1 MSPADLP
8 WWGWMLCAIGA
19 FVVSFFSVIY
29 ASSESNTPGKSGGGF
44 AYILAVVFGLATVGT
59 GLIGIIRFV
68 KWVWGS

>member
-8 WWGWMLCAIGA
+8 WWGWMLYAIGA
-19 FVVSFFSVIY
+19 FVVSFFSLLY
-29 ASSESNTPGKSGGGF
+29 ASNKSNRPGKSDGALPIF
-44 AYILAVVFGLATVGT
+44 LAVVFGLVTFGT

>member
-1 MSPADLP
+1 MSPTDLP

-29 ASSESNTPGKSGGGF
+29 ASNESNTPGKSGGF
-44 AYILAVVFGLATVGT
+44 AYFLAVMFGLTTVGT

-68 KWVWGS
+68 KWVWGN